1 MKRLA
6 ILIVAALFVAQS
18 PAMAA
23 PKVAAGATCSKVGL
37 TQVVSGKK
45 FTCIKSGKK
54 TVWDKGV
61 AAKKSQT
68 ITADAVADVEISEE
82 SVSASVKASSGLA
95 VQATSSTP
103 LVCTVDSAL
112 AVALKK
118 IGKCTLTFT
127 QPGNA
132 SINAASPVTLSFN
145 VTKIAQEISTGDE
158 AEIEFLEKTQT
169 ITWEASSG
177 LEVKLTSSTP
187 STCTVQGDTLTLLAL
202 GSCEIQGNQAGNEE
216 YLPAAAYSFKY
227 QIIKPKQEIDFTQ
240 IDNVSVEEEYVDLEA
255 SSDAADENITLIFT
269 TSTPNVCV
277 IEEGRLRLVAP
288 GDCTVLA
295 NHPGT
300 AIYGP
305 AVEASQ
311 TFTVL
316 PPRVGSMANPASAGV
331 TIKSEAAEI
340 TFISYTE
347 KVDMASICRKNADIE
362 GCTQDK
368 NSRGIPDPEAV
379 TKIVGLLFEYKNIDT
394 DSVEVELF
402 FSAVFEEEFI
412 DADPSIVPTDL
423 IGKKVLAN
431 GTAKG
436 YVYVSVPDY
445 FEMKDV
451 LLYFQ
456 EFDVDAD
463 DVYIAVG

>member
-6 ILIVAALFVAQS
+6 ILLVAALFVAQS

-82 SVSASVKASSGLA
+82 SISASVKASSGLT

-103 LVCTVDSAL
+103 LVCQVDSAL

-132 SINAASPVTLSFN
+132 SFNAALPVTLSFN
-145 VTKIAQEISTGDE
+145 ITKIAQEISTGDE

-269 TSTPNVCV
+269 TSTPSVCV
-277 IEEGRLRLVAP
+277 IEEDRLRLVAP

-300 AIYGP
+300 AIFGP
-305 AVEASQ
+305 APEASQ
-311 TFTVL
+311 TFKVL
-316 PPRVGSMANPASAGV
+316 PARVGSSSNPVAPGV
-331 TIKSEAAEI
+331 AIKSEASEI

-347 KVDMASICRKNADIE
+347 KVDMANICRKNADIE

-368 NSRGIPDPEAV
+368 NSRGIPDPDAE
-379 TKIVGLLFEYKNIDT
+379 TKIVGLLFEYKNLGT
-394 DSVEVELF
+394 DAIEVELY

-412 DADPSIVPTDL
+412 DADPSVVPTDL
-423 IGKKVLAN
+423 IGKRVLAN
-431 GTAKG
+431 ASEKG
-436 YVYVSVPDY
+436 YVYISVPDY

-451 LLYFQ
+451 LLYF
-456 EFDVDAD
+456 EAFDVDSN

>member
-1 MKRLA
+1 
-6 ILIVAALFVAQS
+6 V
-18 PAMAA
+18 
-23 PKVAAGATCSKVGL
+23 
-37 TQVVSGKK
+37 
-45 FTCIKSGKK
+45 
-54 TVWDKGV
+54 
-61 AAKKSQT
+61 
-68 ITADAVADVEISEE
+68 DA
-82 SVSASVKASSGLA
+82 
-95 VQATSSTP
+95 
-103 LVCTVDSAL
+103 
-112 AVALKK
+112 
-118 IGKCTLTFT
+118 
-127 QPGNA
+127 
-132 SINAASPVTLSFN
+132 
-145 VTKIAQEISTGDE
+145 
-158 AEIEFLEKTQT
+158 
-169 ITWEASSG
+169 
-177 LEVKLTSSTP
+177 
-187 STCTVQGDTLTLLAL
+187 
-202 GSCEIQGNQAGNEE
+202 
-216 YLPAAAYSFKY
+216 
-227 QIIKPKQEIDFTQ
+227 
-240 IDNVSVEEEYVDLEA
+240 EYVDLEA
-255 SSDAADENITLIFT
+255 SSDAADENITIVFT

-277 IEEGRLRLVAP
+277 IEEDRLRLIAP

-316 PPRVGSMANPASAGV
+316 PARVGSMANPASAGV

-340 TFISYTE
+340 TFISYTDR
-347 KVDMASICRKNADIE
+347 VDMIAICKKNSDIE

-379 TKIVGLLFEYKNIDT
+379 TKIVGLLFEYKNLGT

-402 FSAVFEEEFI
+402 FSAVFEEEQI

-456 EFDVDAD
+456 EFDVDSN

>member
-6 ILIVAALFVAQS
+6 ILIVAALIAAQS

-23 PKVAAGATCSKVGL
+23 AKVAAGATCSKVGT
-37 TQVVSGKK
+37 TQIVSGKK

-82 SVSASVKASSGLA
+82 SISLSVKASSGLTI
-95 VQATSSTP
+95 QASSATAQ
-103 LVCTVDSAL
+103 VCLVDSAL

-118 IGKCTLTFT
+118 TGKCTLTFA
-127 QPGNA
+127 QSGNA
-132 SINAASPVTLSFN
+132 SFNAASPVTLSFN
-145 VTKIAQEISTGDE
+145 VTKVKQEISTGDE

-169 ITWEASSG
+169 ISWESSSG
-177 LEVKLTSSTP
+177 LAVTLTSSTP
-187 STCTVQGDTLTLLAL
+187 RTCTVQGDTLTLLAL
-202 GSCEIQGNQAGNEE
+202 GTCEIQGTQAGNDE
-216 YLPAAAYSFKY
+216 YLPAAPYSFKY

-240 IDNVSVEEEYVDLEA
+240 IDNVSVDAEYVDLEA
-255 SSDAADENITLIFT
+255 SSDAADENIILIFT

-295 NHPGT
+295 NHPGN

-316 PPRVGSMANPASAGV
+316 PARVGSMANPATAGV
-331 TIKSEAAEI
+331 TIKSETAEI
-340 TFISYTE
+340 TFVSYTE
-347 KVDMASICRKNADIE
+347 KVDMAAICKKNSDIE

-368 NSRGIPDPEAV
+368 SSRGIPDPDAV
-379 TKIVGLLFEYKNIDT
+379 TKIVGLMFEYKNIST
-394 DSVEVELF
+394 DAIEVELY
-402 FSAVFEEEFI
+402 FSAVFEDEFI

-423 IGKKVLAN
+423 IGKKVSAN
-431 GTAKG
+431 ATAKG

-456 EFDVDAD
+456 EFDVDSN
-463 DVYIAVG
+463 DVYIAVD

>member
-1 MKRLA
+1 MITLSSP
-6 ILIVAALFVAQS
+6 IYAAS
-18 PAMAA
+18 P
-23 PKVAAGATCSKVGL
+23 KAGASCTTAGS
-37 TQVVSGKK
+37 TAISAGKK

-82 SVSASVKASSGLA
+82 SISLSVKASSGLA
-95 VQATSSTP
+95 VQASSTTP
-103 LVCTVDSAL
+103 QVCLVDSAL

-118 IGKCTLTFT
+118 IGKCTLTFA
-127 QPGNA
+127 QSGNA
-132 SINAASPVTLSFN
+132 SFNAASPVTLSFN
-145 VTKIAQEISTGDE
+145 VTKMAQEISTGDE

-187 STCTVQGDTLTLLAL
+187 STCTVQGDTLNLLAL
-202 GSCEIQGNQAGNEE
+202 GTCEIQGTQAGNDE
-216 YLPAAAYSFKY
+216 YLPAAPYSFKY

-240 IDNVSVEEEYVDLEA
+240 IDNVSVDAEYVELEA

-316 PPRVGSMANPASAGV
+316 PARVGSMANPATAGV
-331 TIKSEAAEI
+331 TIKSETAEI
-340 TFISYTE
+340 TFVSYTE
-347 KVDMASICRKNADIE
+347 KVDMAAICKKNSDIE

-368 NSRGIPDPEAV
+368 NSRGIPDPDAV
-379 TKIVGLLFEYKNIDT
+379 TKIVGLMFEYKNIST
-394 DSVEVELF
+394 DAIEVELF

-451 LLYFQ
+451 LLYF
-456 EFDVDAD
+456 EAFDVDSN

>member
-18 PAMAA
+18 PATAA
-23 PKVAAGATCSKVGL
+23 PAVAAGATCSKVGL
-37 TQVVSGKK
+37 TQIVSGKK

-68 ITADAVADVEISEE
+68 ITAEPVADVEISEE
-82 SVSASVKASSGLA
+82 SISASVKASSGLA
-95 VQATSSTP
+95 IQAGSSTP

-132 SINAASPVTLSFN
+132 SFGAASPVTVSFN
-145 VTKIAQEISTGDE
+145 ITKIKQEISTGDE
-158 AEIEFLEKTQT
+158 PEIEFIEKTQT
-169 ITWEASSG
+169 ITWESSSG
-177 LEVKLTSSTP
+177 LEVKLTSLTP
-187 STCTVQGDTLTLLAL
+187 KTCTVQGDTLTLITL
-202 GSCEIQGNQAGNEE
+202 GTCEIQGNQAGNEE
-216 YLPAAAYSFKY
+216 YLPAAPYAFKY

-240 IDNVSVEEEYVDLEA
+240 IDNVSVDAEYVDLEA
-255 SSDAADENITLIFT
+255 SSDAADENITPVFT
-269 TSTPNVCV
+269 TSTPTICV
-277 IEEGRLRLVAP
+277 IEENRLRLVAP

-305 AVEASQ
+305 APEVSQ

-316 PPRVGSMANPASAGV
+316 PARVGSLSNPVGPGV
-331 TIKSEAAEI
+331 AIKSEEAEI

-347 KVDMASICRKNADIE
+347 KIDMVATCRKNSNIE
-362 GCTQDK
+362 GCLDK
-368 NSRGIPDPEAV
+368 NSRGIPDPDAV
-379 TKIVGLLFEYKNIDT
+379 TKIVGLLFEYKNLGTSEI
-394 DSVEVELF
+394 EVDF
-402 FSAVFEEEFI
+402 YFSAVFEEEFI

-423 IGKKVLAN
+423 IGKTVLA
-431 GTAKG
+431 GASGKG
-436 YVYVSVPDY
+436 YVYISVPKS
-445 FEMKDV
+445 FVMKDV

-456 EFDVDAD
+456 EFDVDSND
-463 DVYIAVG
+463 IYIAVG

>member
-1 MKRLA
+1 
-6 ILIVAALFVAQS
+6 
-18 PAMAA
+18 MAA

-103 LVCTVDSAL
+103 LVCTVDSTL

-132 SINAASPVTLSFN
+132 SFNAASPVTLSFN

-202 GSCEIQGNQAGNEE
+202 GTCEIQGNQAGNEE
-216 YLPAAAYSFKY
+216 YLPAAPYSFKY
-227 QIIKPKQEIDFTQ
+227 EIIKAEQEIEFDR
-240 IDNVSVEEEYVDLEA
+240 IDDVGVDAMYVDLEA
-255 SSDAADENITLIFT
+255 TSNASDENIKPVYT
-269 TSTPNVCV
+269 TSTPTVCE
-277 IEEGRLRLVAP
+277 IEDDRVLLLAAGE
-288 GDCTVLA
+288 CTVLA
-295 NHPGT
+295 SHPGT
-300 AIYGP
+300 AVYAAAP
-305 AVEASQ
+305 EVSQ
-311 TFTVL
+311 TFNVL
-316 PPRVGSMANPASAGV
+316 AARVGSLENPAIAGV
-331 TIKSEAAEI
+331 LIKSEEAEI
-340 TFISYTE
+340 TFIEYTE
-347 KVDMASICRKNADIE
+347 KVDMVAICKKNADIE

-368 NSRGIPDPEAV
+368 NSRGIPDPDAE
-379 TKIVGLLFEYKNIDT
+379 TKIVGLLFEYKNLGT
-394 DSVEVELF
+394 DAVQIELF

-431 GTAKG
+431 ATAKG

-456 EFDVDAD
+456 EFDVDSN
-463 DVYIAVG
+463 DVYIAVSQG

>member
-18 PAMAA
+18 PAIAA

-82 SVSASVKASSGLA
+82 SISASVKASSGLA
-95 VQATSSTP
+95 VQASSSTP
-103 LVCTVDSAL
+103 LVCLVDSAL

-132 SINAASPVTLSFN
+132 SFNAASPVTLSFN
-145 VTKIAQEISTGDE
+145 ITKIAQEISTGDE

-187 STCTVQGDTLTLLAL
+187 STCTVQGDTVTLLAL
-202 GSCEIQGNQAGNEE
+202 GTCEIQGNQAGNEE

-240 IDNVSVEEEYVDLEA
+240 IENVSVEEEYVDLEA
-255 SSDAADENITLIFT
+255 SSDAADENITFIFT

-277 IEEGRLRLVAP
+277 IEENRLRLVAP

-295 NHPGT
+295 NHPGN

-305 AVEASQ
+305 APEASQ

-316 PPRVGSMANPASAGV
+316 PARVGSSSNPVQPGV
-331 TIKSEAAEI
+331 AVKSEASEI

-347 KVDMASICRKNADIE
+347 RVDMTAICRKNSDIE

-368 NSRGIPDPEAV
+368 NSRGIPDPEAE
-379 TKIVGLLFEYKNIDT
+379 TKIVGLLFEYKNLGT
-394 DSVEVELF
+394 DAIEIELY

-412 DADPSIVPTDL
+412 DADPSVVPTDL

-431 GTAKG
+431 GSEKG
-436 YVYVSVPDY
+436 YVYISVPDY

-451 LLYFQ
+451 LLYF
-456 EFDVDAD
+456 EAFDVDSN

>member
-23 PKVAAGATCSKVGL
+23 PAVAAGATCSKVGL
-37 TQVVSGKK
+37 TQIVSGKK

-68 ITADAVADVEISEE
+68 ITADPVADVEISEE
-82 SVSASVKASSGLA
+82 SISLSVNASSGLA
-95 VQATSSTP
+95 IQASSSTP
-103 LVCTVDSAL
+103 QVCTVDSEL

-118 IGKCTLTFT
+118 IGKCTVTLT
-127 QPGNA
+127 QAGNA
-132 SINAASPVTLSFN
+132 SFSAASPVTLSFN
-145 VTKIAQEISTGDE
+145 ITKIKQEISTGDDP
-158 AEIEFLEKTQT
+158 EIEFIEKTQT
-169 ITWEASSG
+169 ISWEASSG
-177 LEVKLTSSTP
+177 LEVKLTSLTP
-187 STCTVQGDTLTLLAL
+187 KTCTVQGDTLSLLAL
-202 GSCEIQGNQAGNEE
+202 GTCEIQGNQAGNEE
-216 YLPAAAYSFKY
+216 YLPAAPYSFKY

-240 IDNVSVEEEYVDLEA
+240 IENVSVDAEYVDLEA
-255 SSDAADENITLIFT
+255 SSDGADENIAIVFT
-269 TSTPNVCV
+269 TSTPSICV
-277 IEEGRLRLVAP
+277 VEENRLRLVAP

-305 AVEASQ
+305 APEVSQ

-316 PPRVGSMANPASAGV
+316 PARVGSQSNPVKPGEM
-331 TIKSEAAEI
+331 IKSEEAEI

-347 KVDMASICRKNADIE
+347 KIDMVATCRKNSNIE
-362 GCTQDK
+362 GCIDK

-379 TKIVGLLFEYKNIDT
+379 TKIVGLLFEYKNLGTSDI
-394 DSVEVELF
+394 EVDF
-402 FSAVFEEEFI
+402 YFSAVFEEEYI

-423 IGKKVLAN
+423 IGKTVLA
-431 GTAKG
+431 GASGKG
-436 YVYVSVPDY
+436 YVYISVPKS
-445 FEMKDV
+445 FVMKDV

-456 EFDVDAD
+456 EFDVDAND
-463 DVYIAVG
+463 IYIAVG